1 MEINADALKNFQD
14 SKFNFVDADGNDV
27 DFDNL
32 DESVKYT
39 LRDGE
44 TVVEDDMHAKDVVD
58 TINNEYSKKEFVMIC
73 YDYRGNLDCF
83 ISISFYF

>member
-44 TVVEDDMHAKDVVD
+44 TVVEDDMHAKDVVG
-58 TINNEYSKKEFVMIC
+58 TINNEYGKTMNV
-73 YDYRGNLDCF
+73 
-83 ISISFYF
+83 

>member
-44 TVVEDDMHAKDVVD
+44 TVIEDDMHAKDVVD
-58 TINNEYSKKEFVMIC
+58 TINNEYSKTMNV
-73 YDYRGNLDCF
+73 
-83 ISISFYF
+83 

>member
-58 TINNEYSKKEFVMIC
+58 TINNEYGKTVQYPLE
-73 YDYRGNLDCF
+73 LTL
-83 ISISFYF
+83 

>member
-14 SKFNFVDADGNDV
+14 SKFNFVDANGNDV

-39 LRDGE
+39 LRNGE
-44 TVVEDDMHAKDVVD
+44 TVVEDDMHAKEVVD
-58 TINNEYSKKEFVMIC
+58 TINNEYGKTMNV
-73 YDYRGNLDCF
+73 
-83 ISISFYF
+83 

>member
-1 MEINADALKNFQD
+1 MAKGSIIMEINADALKNFQD

-58 TINNEYSKKEFVMIC
+58 TMITWTKV
-73 YDYRGNLDCF
+73 
-83 ISISFYF
+83 

>member
-58 TINNEYSKKEFVMIC
+58 TINNEYGKTMNV
-73 YDYRGNLDCF
+73 
-83 ISISFYF
+83 

>member
-14 SKFNFVDADGNDV
+14 SKFNFVDANGNDV

-44 TVVEDDMHAKDVVD
+44 TVIEDDMHAKDVVD
-58 TINNEYSKKEFVMIC
+58 TIKNEYGKTMNV
-73 YDYRGNLDCF
+73 
-83 ISISFYF
+83 

>member
-1 MEINADALKNFQD
+1 MAKGSIILEINADALKNFQD

-58 TINNEYSKKEFVMIC
+58 TINNEYGKTMNV
-73 YDYRGNLDCF
+73 
-83 ISISFYF
+83 

>member
-58 TINNEYSKKEFVMIC
+58 TINNEYGKTMNI
-73 YDYRGNLDCF
+73 
-83 ISISFYF
+83 

>member
-1 MEINADALKNFQD
+1 MAKGSIIMEINADALKNFQD

-44 TVVEDDMHAKDVVD
+44 TVIEDDMHAKDVVD
-58 TINNEYSKKEFVMIC
+58 TINNEYSKTMNV
-73 YDYRGNLDCF
+73 
-83 ISISFYF
+83 

>member
-32 DESVKYT
+32 GESVKYT

-58 TINNEYSKKEFVMIC
+58 TINNEYGKTMNV
-73 YDYRGNLDCF
+73 
-83 ISISFYF
+83 

>member
-39 LRDGE
+39 IRDGE

-58 TINNEYSKKEFVMIC
+58 TINNEYGKTMNV
-73 YDYRGNLDCF
+73 
-83 ISISFYF
+83 

>member
-1 MEINADALKNFQD
+1 MAKGSMIMEINADALKNFQD

-58 TINNEYSKKEFVMIC
+58 TINNEYGKTMNV
-73 YDYRGNLDCF
+73 
-83 ISISFYF
+83 

>member
-44 TVVEDDMHAKDVVD
+44 PVVEDEKHAKDVVD
-58 TINNEYSKKEFVMIC
+58 TINNEYGKTMNV
-73 YDYRGNLDCF
+73 
-83 ISISFYF
+83 

>member
-1 MEINADALKNFQD
+1 MAKGSIIMEINADALKNFQD

-32 DESVKYT
+32 YESVKYT

-58 TINNEYSKKEFVMIC
+58 TINNEYGKTMNV
-73 YDYRGNLDCF
+73 
-83 ISISFYF
+83 

>member
-1 MEINADALKNFQD
+1 MAKGSIIMEINADALKNFQD

-32 DESVKYT
+32 NESVKYT

-58 TINNEYSKKEFVMIC
+58 TINNEYGKTMNV
-73 YDYRGNLDCF
+73 
-83 ISISFYF
+83 

>member
-1 MEINADALKNFQD
+1 MAKGSIIMEINADALKNFQD

-44 TVVEDDMHAKDVVD
+44 DRKSVV
-58 TINNEYSKKEFVMIC
+58 
-73 YDYRGNLDCF
+73 
-83 ISISFYF
+83 

>member
-1 MEINADALKNFQD
+1 MKINADALKNFQD

-32 DESVKYT
+32 GESVKYT

-58 TINNEYSKKEFVMIC
+58 TINNEYGKTMNV
-73 YDYRGNLDCF
+73 
-83 ISISFYF
+83 

>member
-44 TVVEDDMHAKDVVD
+44 IVVEDDMHAKDVVD
-58 TINNEYSKKEFVMIC
+58 TINNEYGKTMNV
-73 YDYRGNLDCF
+73 
-83 ISISFYF
+83 